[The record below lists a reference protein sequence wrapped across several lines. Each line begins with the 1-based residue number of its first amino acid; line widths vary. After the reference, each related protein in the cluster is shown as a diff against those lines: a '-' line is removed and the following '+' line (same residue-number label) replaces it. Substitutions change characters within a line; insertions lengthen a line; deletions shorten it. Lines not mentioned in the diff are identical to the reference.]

1 MIVDRVVKTN
11 TISLCGVDGSLAA
24 SKMTP
29 LSSTSR
35 WVVLS
40 RVHRALFVPL
50 LCCTIN
56 LSMACGAN
64 LAPVL
69 QVDNAPVATAPG
81 VAVSHPFVRDAILR
95 ALASRTWSVVEER
108 PDGIV
113 AKVSSGG
120 HTASVLVRYDE
131 RSFSIGYVDS
141 SPSLKYDGSHIHR
154 RYNHWVDRLRAS
166 ISQELNQASPA
177 AAPVAAAPA
186 PAPATAA
193 PAAAVPAPAATPAA
207 APPAKEP

>member
-1 MIVDRVVKTN
+1 
-11 TISLCGVDGSLAA
+11 
-24 SKMTP
+24 
-29 LSSTSR
+29 
-35 WVVLS
+35 VLS
-40 RVHRALFVPL
+40 RVHRALFVPF
-50 LCCTIN
+50 LCCTIS

-69 QVDNAPVATAPG
+69 QVDNAPVAVVPG
-81 VAVSHPFVRDAILR
+81 VAVNRPFVRDAILR
-95 ALASRTWSVVEER
+95 ALGSRTWSVVEER

-131 RSFSIGYVDS
+131 RSFSISYVDS

-166 ISQELNQASPA
+166 ISQELNQAI
-177 AAPVAAAPA
+177 PVAAAPA
-186 PAPATAA
+186 AA
-193 PAAAVPAPAATPAA
+193 PASGTPAAVPPAAVAPAATPA
-207 APPAKEP
+207 KEP